1 VKEVRSQAA
10 RSNSPLMNDAD
21 ELRQVLIKKNEKIE
35 FLKDHIDHLVEE
47 LHRKTR
53 WSRVLD

>member
-10 RSNSPLMNDAD
+10 RSNSPMMNGAD

-35 FLKDHIDHLVEE
+35 FLKEHIDHLVEE

-53 WSRVLD
+53 WSLVPD